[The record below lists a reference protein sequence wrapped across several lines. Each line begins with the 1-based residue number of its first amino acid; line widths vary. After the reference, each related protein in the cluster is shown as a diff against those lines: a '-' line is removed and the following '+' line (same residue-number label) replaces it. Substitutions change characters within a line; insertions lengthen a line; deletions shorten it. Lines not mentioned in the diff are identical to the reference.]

1 MFLWRWGNIAWH
13 STISLFTT
21 RFSFVSQAFEAKQQL
36 QKELKKSHDKIEKQ
50 EKELERLQQ
59 QVNKGTLLVE
69 GEEKA
74 LKGDKVKFFP
84 LVAERSYKEGS
95 AAQVHFRLAESQFYR
110 LVTGQSDQ

>member
-1 MFLWRWGNIAWH
+1 MRGLAYQCKYLIKVL
-13 STISLFTT
+13 TIF
-21 RFSFVSQAFEAKQQL
+21 SQAFEAKQQL
-36 QKELKKSHDKIEKQ
+36 QKELKQSHDKIEKQ
-50 EKELERLQQ
+50 EKELQRLQQ
-59 QVNKGTLLVE
+59 QVNTGTLLID

-74 LKGDKVKFFP
+74 LKGDQVKFFS